1 MVDLCVMI
9 MINNYLKYFLIFSV
23 FVLNSC
29 ETLQDFAGLN
39 KPDLEID
46 LFEETPELVLPPDFG
61 KVAKRNKYRN
71 EKIINQTPDFS
82 DNFQQPQYQSIQ
94 PRVTNY
100 IAPRINIESSP
111 TPSDSLER
119 FKENKKFTIG
129 QWVYGQYIQG
139 FKQGNLYY
147 RPIYDKG
154 YNFSRRYLPDQNIT
168 SFLRPQQQYI
178 ENANRRESI
187 QMDSNFQNLENL
199 PIID

>member
-1 MVDLCVMI
+1 
-9 MINNYLKYFLIFSV
+9 MINNYLKYFLIFFV

-178 ENANRRESI
+178 EKANRRESI
-187 QMDSNFQNLENL
+187 PMDSNFQNLENL

>member
-1 MVDLCVMI
+1 M
-9 MINNYLKYFLIFSV
+9 
-23 FVLNSC
+23 NSC

-39 KPDLEID
+39 KPDLEVD

-71 EKIINQTPDFS
+71 EKITNQTPVFN
-82 DNFQQPQYQSIQ
+82 DNFQQPQYQSVQ

-147 RPIYDKG
+147 KPIYDKG

-168 SFLRPQQQYI
+168 SFLSPQQQYI

-187 QMDSNFQNLENL
+187 PIDSNFQNLENL

>member
-1 MVDLCVMI
+1 

-94 PRVTNY
+94 PRAANY

-187 QMDSNFQNLENL
+187 PMDSNFQNLENL

>member
-1 MVDLCVMI
+1 
-9 MINNYLKYFLIFSV
+9 MINNYLKYFLIFFV
-23 FVLNSC
+23 FALNSC

-39 KPDLEID
+39 KPDLEVD

-71 EKIINQTPDFS
+71 EKIITQTPDFS

-168 SFLRPQQQYI
+168 SFLRPQKQYI

-187 QMDSNFQNLENL
+187 PMDSNFQNLENL

>member
-1 MVDLCVMI
+1 MI

-71 EKIINQTPDFS
+71 EKIITQTPDFS

-187 QMDSNFQNLENL
+187 PMDSNFQNLENL

>member
-1 MVDLCVMI
+1 
-9 MINNYLKYFLIFSV
+9 MINNYLKYLLIFSV

-39 KPDLEID
+39 KPDLEVD

-71 EKIINQTPDFS
+71 EKIITQTPDFS

-168 SFLRPQQQYI
+168 SFLSPQQQYL
-178 ENANRRESI
+178 EKANRRESI
-187 QMDSNFQNLENL
+187 PMDSNFQNLENL

>member
-1 MVDLCVMI
+1 

-39 KPDLEID
+39 KPDLEED

-61 KVAKRNKYRN
+61 KVAKRNKYRD
-71 EKIINQTPDFS
+71 EKIITQTPDFS

-100 IAPRINIESSP
+100 IAPSINIESSP

-187 QMDSNFQNLENL
+187 PMDSNFQNLENL

>member
-1 MVDLCVMI
+1 

-168 SFLRPQQQYI
+168 SFLRPQQQNI

-187 QMDSNFQNLENL
+187 PMDSNFQNLENL

>member
-1 MVDLCVMI
+1 

-46 LFEETPELVLPPDFG
+46 LFEETPTLVLPPDFG

-71 EKIINQTPDFS
+71 EKIINQTTDFNE
-82 DNFQQPQYQSIQ
+82 NFQQQQYQSIQ

-100 IAPRINIESSP
+100 IAPTINIESSP

-178 ENANRRESI
+178 EKANRRESI
-187 QMDSNFQNLENL
+187 PMDSNFQNLENL

>member
-1 MVDLCVMI
+1 MI

-71 EKIINQTPDFS
+71 EKIITQTPDFS

-154 YNFSRRYLPDQNIT
+154 YNFSRRYLPDQNIN

-187 QMDSNFQNLENL
+187 PMDSNFQNLDNL

>member
-1 MVDLCVMI
+1 
-9 MINNYLKYFLIFSV
+9 MINNYFKYFLIFSV

-61 KVAKRNKYRN
+61 KVAKRNKNRN
-71 EKIINQTPDFS
+71 ENISNQTPDFNN
-82 DNFQQPQYQSIQ
+82 NFQQPQYQSIQ

-187 QMDSNFQNLENL
+187 PMDSNFQNLENL

>member
-1 MVDLCVMI
+1 MI

-39 KPDLEID
+39 KPDLEVD

-61 KVAKRNKYRN
+61 KVAKKNEYKNEIIRNQN
-71 EKIINQTPDFS
+71 IDFNN
-82 DNFQQPQYQSIQ
+82 NFQQPQYQSIK

-129 QWVYGQYIQG
+129 QWVYGQYVQG

-168 SFLRPQQQYI
+168 SFSRPQEQYY
-178 ENANRRESI
+178 ENVRKREPVL
-187 QMDSNFQNLENL
+187 MDSNFQNLENL

>member
-1 MVDLCVMI
+1 MT

-29 ETLQDFAGLN
+29 ESLQDFAGLN

-71 EKIINQTPDFS
+71 EKIINQAPNFN
-82 DNFQQPQYQSIQ
+82 DNFQQPQYQSIP

-100 IAPRINIESSP
+100 IAPRINTESSP

-129 QWVYGQYIQG
+129 QWVYGQYVQG

-168 SFLRPQQQYI
+168 SFLRPQQQYF
-178 ENANRRESI
+178 ENADRRESI
-187 QMDSNFQNLENL
+187 PMDSNFQNLENL

>member
-1 MVDLCVMI
+1 MI

-29 ETLQDFAGLN
+29 ESLQDFAGLN

-71 EKIINQTPDFS
+71 EKIITQTPDFS

-187 QMDSNFQNLENL
+187 PMDSNFQNLENL

>member
-1 MVDLCVMI
+1 MI
-9 MINNYLKYFLIFSV
+9 MINNYLKYFLILSV

-178 ENANRRESI
+178 ENANRRESTP
-187 QMDSNFQNLENL
+187 MDSNFQNLENL

>member
-1 MVDLCVMI
+1 MI

-187 QMDSNFQNLENL
+187 PMDSNFQNLENL

>member
-1 MVDLCVMI
+1 

-29 ETLQDFAGLN
+29 ETLQDLAGLN

-46 LFEETPELVLPPDFG
+46 LFEETPELDLPPDFG

-71 EKIINQTPDFS
+71 EKIINQMPDFN

-129 QWVYGQYIQG
+129 QWVYGQYVQG

-187 QMDSNFQNLENL
+187 PMDSNFQNLENL

>member
-1 MVDLCVMI
+1 

-61 KVAKRNKYRN
+61 KVAKRSKYRN

-187 QMDSNFQNLENL
+187 PMDSNFQNLENL

>member
-1 MVDLCVMI
+1 MI
-9 MINNYLKYFLIFSV
+9 MINDYLKYFLIFSV

-100 IAPRINIESSP
+100 IAPSINIESSP

-187 QMDSNFQNLENL
+187 PMDSNFQNLENL

>member
-1 MVDLCVMI
+1 
-9 MINNYLKYFLIFSV
+9 MINNCLKYFLIFSV

-129 QWVYGQYIQG
+129 QWVYGQYVQG

-147 RPIYDKG
+147 RPVYDKG

-168 SFLRPQQQYI
+168 SFSRPQEQYY
-178 ENANRRESI
+178 ENVRK
-187 QMDSNFQNLENL
+187 
-199 PIID
+199 

>member
-1 MVDLCVMI
+1 
-9 MINNYLKYFLIFSV
+9 MINNYLKYFLLFSV

-187 QMDSNFQNLENL
+187 PMDSNFQNLENL

>member
-1 MVDLCVMI
+1 
-9 MINNYLKYFLIFSV
+9 MINNYLKYFLIFAV

-168 SFLRPQQQYI
+168 SFLSPQQQYI
-178 ENANRRESI
+178 ENSNRRESI
-187 QMDSNFQNLENL
+187 PMDSNFQNLENL

>member
-1 MVDLCVMI
+1 MI

-71 EKIINQTPDFS
+71 EKIINQAPNFN

-187 QMDSNFQNLENL
+187 PMDSNFQNLENL

>member
-1 MVDLCVMI
+1 
-9 MINNYLKYFLIFSV
+9 MINNYLKYFLILSV

-178 ENANRRESI
+178 EKAYRRESI
-187 QMDSNFQNLENL
+187 PMDSNFQNLENL

>member
-1 MVDLCVMI
+1 

-23 FVLNSC
+23 FILNSC

-71 EKIINQTPDFS
+71 EKIINQTPDFN
-82 DNFQQPQYQSIQ
+82 DNFQQQQYQSIQ

-168 SFLRPQQQYI
+168 SFLRPQKQYI

-187 QMDSNFQNLENL
+187 PMDSNFQNLENL

>member
-1 MVDLCVMI
+1 MI

-61 KVAKRNKYRN
+61 KVAKRNKFRN
-71 EKIINQTPDFS
+71 EKIVNQTPDFN
-82 DNFQQPQYQSIQ
+82 DNFQQSQNQSIQ

-154 YNFSRRYLPDQNIT
+154 YNFSRRYLPNQNIT
-168 SFLRPQQQYI
+168 SFLRPQKQYI

-187 QMDSNFQNLENL
+187 PMDSNFQNLENL

>member
-1 MVDLCVMI
+1 

-71 EKIINQTPDFS
+71 EKIINQTPDYS

-187 QMDSNFQNLENL
+187 PMDSNFQNLENL

>member
-1 MVDLCVMI
+1 
-9 MINNYLKYFLIFSV
+9 MINNYLKYILIFSV

-29 ETLQDFAGLN
+29 ETLQDFAGLS

-71 EKIINQTPDFS
+71 QKITNQNPVYN
-82 DNFQQPQYQSIQ
+82 DNFQQQQFQSIQ

-129 QWVYGQYIQG
+129 QWVYGQYVQG

-154 YNFSRRYLPDQNIT
+154 YNFSRRYLPDQNVT
-168 SFLRPQQQYI
+168 SFLRPQQQYY
-178 ENANRRESI
+178 EEVGKRESI
-187 QMDSNFQNLENL
+187 PMDSNFQNLENL

>member
-1 MVDLCVMI
+1 
-9 MINNYLKYFLIFSV
+9 MINNYLKYSLIFSV

-71 EKIINQTPDFS
+71 EKIITQTPDFS

-178 ENANRRESI
+178 ENANRRESTP
-187 QMDSNFQNLENL
+187 MDSNFQNLENL

>member
-1 MVDLCVMI
+1 

-39 KPDLEID
+39 KPDLETD

-178 ENANRRESI
+178 ENANRREYI
-187 QMDSNFQNLENL
+187 PMDSNLQNLENL

>member
-1 MVDLCVMI
+1 MI
-9 MINNYLKYFLIFSV
+9 MIKNYLRYSLIFSV

-187 QMDSNFQNLENL
+187 PMDSNFQNLENL

>member
-1 MVDLCVMI
+1 
-9 MINNYLKYFLIFSV
+9 MINNYLKCFLIFSV

-71 EKIINQTPDFS
+71 EKIINQTSDFN

-187 QMDSNFQNLENL
+187 PMDSNFQNLENL

>member
-1 MVDLCVMI
+1 MI
-9 MINNYLKYFLIFSV
+9 KNYLKYFLIFSV

-61 KVAKRNKYRN
+61 KIAKRNKYRN
-71 EKIINQTPDFS
+71 EKIINQTPGFN

-100 IAPRINIESSP
+100 IAPSINIESSS

-178 ENANRRESI
+178 ENVGRRESI
-187 QMDSNFQNLENL
+187 PMDSNFQNIENL